1 MSRFRRRNHE
11 VPGLNLASM
20 PDLIFTVLF
29 FFMIV
34 THMRQTEL
42 KVRYVVPQGTE
53 LEKTGHKGSVVYLY
67 IGRPVDA
74 QGKVTG
80 DEERVQIN
88 DRYVTVDE
96 IPTAIAEARDKM
108 SSEDRMHMIV
118 SIHADKGTD
127 MGLVSDVKQALRQ
140 AGALRINYSAT
151 QEGNSEKSKVK
162 SQKSK
167 VNGQW
172 SKVNKEKVLKSCSP
186 CKNKIEKLKYGS
198 TET

>member
-74 QGKVTG
+74 QGQVTG

-162 SQKSK
+162 GQKSK
-167 VNGQW
+167 VKGQRSMFNGQR
-172 SKVNKEKVLKSCSP
+172 SIRKKSLSPVVLA
-186 CKNKIEKLKYGS
+186 KIKLKN
-198 TET
+198 

>member
-1 MSRFRRRNHE
+1 MVSKK
-11 VPGLNLASM
+11 GA
-20 PDLIFTVLF
+20 DLVKKCYFLIVLMALITTAI
-29 FFMIV
+29 MIISGGIV
-34 THMRQTEL
+34 IA
-42 KVRYVVPQGTE
+42 GIA
-53 LEKTGHKGSVVYLY
+53 KG
-67 IGRPVDA
+67 R
-74 QGKVTG
+74 G

-151 QEGNSEKSKVK
+151 QEGNSEK
-162 SQKSK
+162 
-167 VNGQW
+167 
-172 SKVNKEKVLKSCSP
+172 
-186 CKNKIEKLKYGS
+186 
-198 TET
+198 

>member
-1 MSRFRRRNHE
+1 MSRFRRRRNHE

-67 IGRPVDA
+67 IGKPVDA
-74 QGKVTG
+74 QGQVVS
-80 DEERVQIN
+80 DEERIQIN
-88 DRYVTVDE
+88 NRFVSVWE
-96 IPTAIAEARDKM
+96 IPGAIADARDQM
-108 SSEDRMHMIV
+108 SNEDRMHMIV

-127 MGLVSDVKQALRQ
+127 MGTINDVKQALRQ

-151 QEGNSEKSKVK
+151 EERKSE
-162 SQKSK
+162 Q
-167 VNGQW
+167 
-172 SKVNKEKVLKSCSP
+172 
-186 CKNKIEKLKYGS
+186 
-198 TET
+198 

>member
-74 QGKVTG
+74 QGQVTG

-96 IPTAIAEARDKM
+96 IPAAIAEARDKM

-151 QEGNSEKSKVK
+151 QEGNSEK
-162 SQKSK
+162 
-167 VNGQW
+167 
-172 SKVNKEKVLKSCSP
+172 
-186 CKNKIEKLKYGS
+186 
-198 TET
+198 

>member
-74 QGKVTG
+74 QGQVTG

-96 IPTAIAEARDKM
+96 IPAAIAEARDKM

-162 SQKSK
+162 GQKSK
-167 VNGQW
+167 VKGQRSMFNGQR
-172 SKVNKEKVLKSCSP
+172 SIRKKSLSPVVLA
-186 CKNKIEKLKYGS
+186 KIKLKN
-198 TET
+198 

>member
-67 IGRPVDA
+67 IGQPVDEHG
-74 QGKVTG
+74 QPTSDG
-80 DEERVQIN
+80 ERIQIN
-88 DRYVTVDE
+88 DRYVTVHE
-96 IPTAIAEARDKM
+96 IPGAIADARDRM
-108 SSEDRMHMIV
+108 SSEDRMHMVV

-127 MGLVSDVKQALRQ
+127 MGLVNDVKQALRQ

-151 QEGNSEKSKVK
+151 DK
-162 SQKSK
+162 
-167 VNGQW
+167 
-172 SKVNKEKVLKSCSP
+172 KEIK
-186 CKNKIEKLKYGS
+186 
-198 TET
+198 